1 MHVVLQETGFF
12 IPNRHDACYMRVT
25 CKLHVLFNA
34 CWLEWN
40 VRSIAYRYSFWT
52 SWPQYLPTASPTMLK
67 CFTSCK
73 CSVHVLSH
81 VTSMLS
87 VMLHACNMHGKRP
100 KSLHVTCNMHVQHIQ
115 DMHVTWP
122 HVVTSKVHVTCML
135 HAQLFE

>member
-52 SWPQYLPTASPTMLK
+52 SWPQYLPTASPTILN
-67 CFTSCK
+67 CFTLCK
-73 CSVHVLSH
+73 CSMHVLSH
-81 VTSMLS
+81 VTSMLR
-87 VMLHACNMHGKRP
+87 VMLHVCNMHGKRP
-100 KSLHVTCNMHVQHIQ
+100 KSLHVPCMFQELCMVHAWFLTITWYSFKHI
-115 DMHVTWP
+115 
-122 HVVTSKVHVTCML
+122 SCMAF
-135 HAQLFE
+135 HA